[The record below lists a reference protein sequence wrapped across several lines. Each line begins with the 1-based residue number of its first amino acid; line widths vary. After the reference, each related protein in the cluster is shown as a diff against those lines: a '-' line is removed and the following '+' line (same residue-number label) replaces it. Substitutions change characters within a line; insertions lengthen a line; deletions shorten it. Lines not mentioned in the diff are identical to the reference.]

1 MKEGLLVGSTA
12 KRTTA
17 RTIAVAVALAAVSA
31 FSIGAGTATAQVSP
45 LPNLSAQGPLDEL
58 GRPTPQTQAQ
68 VRDFANQ
75 PWVPAEMRSAIL
87 SGLAFSVGA
96 NGDGGPELPDN
107 APTFTQ
113 FYWPTV
119 SGSCIGGELDAVGSA
134 IAVPGPAEI
143 PAPGAGPG
151 QTAFVFTALG
161 TSPAATEQGGMNVTW
176 FNLDTLQNGVT
187 PLGNYGINPDGPAT
201 LSGTANTGHG
211 TVVAIVSGDVRTRD
225 ATCNFIPTAAII
237 DAR

>member
-211 TVVAIVSGDVRTRD
+211 TVVALVSGDVRTQD

>member
-12 KRTTA
+12 RRTTA
-17 RTIAVAVALAAVSA
+17 RTIAVALTAVSA
-31 FSIGAGTATAQVSP
+31 FSLGAGTATAQVSP

-75 PWVPAEMRSAIL
+75 PWVPAEMRSTIL

-211 TVVAIVSGDVRTRD
+211 TVVALVSGDVRTQD
-225 ATCNFIPTAAII
+225 TTCNFIPTAAII

>member
-1 MKEGLLVGSTA
+1 MKEGLSVGSTA
-12 KRTTA
+12 QRTTA

-96 NGDGGPELPDN
+96 NGDGGPALPDN

-176 FNLDTLQNGVT
+176 FNLDTGQNGVT

-211 TVVAIVSGDVRTRD
+211 TVVALVSGDVRTQD

>member
-1 MKEGLLVGSTA
+1 MGSIA
-12 KRTTA
+12 RRTTV
-17 RTIAVAVALAAVSA
+17 RTAAIAVALTTVSA
-31 FSIGAGTATAQVSP
+31 LGLCISPATAAAQAS
-45 LPNLSAQGPLDEL
+45 SQGPLDQL
-58 GRPTPQTQAQ
+58 GRPTPQTQTQ

-75 PWVPAEMRSAIL
+75 PWVPADMRNAIL
-87 SGLAFSVGA
+87 SALAFSSGD
-96 NGDGGPELPDN
+96 NGDGGPPLPEN

-119 SGSCIGGELDAVGSA
+119 SGSCIGGELDAVGTA

-143 PAPGAGPG
+143 PAPGAAAG

-161 TSPAATEQGGMNVTW
+161 TAPALPEQGGMNVTW
-176 FNLDTLQNGVT
+176 FNLNTLQNGVT

-201 LSGTANTGHG
+201 LSGTADTGHG
-211 TVVAIVSGDVRTRD
+211 TVVALVSGDVRTED
-225 ATCNFIPTAAII
+225 ATCTFIPTAAII